1 MTTTAPGSTDAVHAD
16 GTPPMSAPTY
26 RACAC
31 GWSTSGGS
39 HASAV
44 DDLQQHLAPFS
55 TGVVPG

>member
-1 MTTTAPGSTDAVHAD
+1 MTTTTPDTTDVTHAD

-39 HASAV
+39 HSSAV
-44 DDLQQHLAPFS
+44 DLLQEHLAPFTS
-55 TGVVPG
+55 GADAG